1 MLWFTGQNSVYG
13 RLNPSS
19 GKMKVLDAPGGRGP
33 YGIAAS
39 PDGNVYYASLGG
51 SYVGRIGIESGQA
64 TALDPP
70 APGQGAR
77 RVWPDSQ
84 GRIWVNKWNAGQ
96 VGLYDPS
103 DDAWREWKL
112 PGPAPRTYSVY
123 VDERDMVWLSDFGSN
138 LVLRFD
144 PEKEKFEVFAL
155 TSNLSNVRQILGR
168 VGEVWLPEFAAG
180 QLVRIRY

>member
-1 MLWFTGQNSVYG
+1 VLWFTGQNSVYG
-13 RLNPSS
+13 PLNPSY

-39 PDGNVYYASLGG
+39 PYGNVYYASLAG
-51 SYVGRIGIESGQA
+51 SYVGRIDIESGQA

-84 GRIWVNKWNAGQ
+84 GRIWVSKWNAGQ

-123 VDERDMVWLSDFGSN
+123 VDERDMVWLSDFDSN

-144 PEKEKFEVFAL
+144 PENENSRCSL
-155 TSNLSNVRQILGR
+155 
-168 VGEVWLPEFAAG
+168 
-180 QLVRIRY
+180 

>member
-1 MLWFTGQNSVYG
+1 MLWFTGHNSVYG

-39 PDGNVYYASLGG
+39 PYGNVYYASLAG
-51 SYVGRIGIESGQA
+51 SYVGRIDIESGQA

-77 RVWPDSQ
+77 RVWPDSR
-84 GRIWVNKWNAGQ
+84 GRIWVSKWNAGQ

-144 PEKEKFEVFAL
+144 PENEKFEVFAL

-168 VGEVWLPEFAAG
+168 VGEVWLPESAAD

>member
-39 PDGNVYYASLGG
+39 PYGNVYYASLAG
-51 SYVGRIGIESGQA
+51 SYVGRIDIESGQA

-84 GRIWVNKWNAGQ
+84 GRIWVSKWNAG
-96 VGLYDPS
+96 
-103 DDAWREWKL
+103 
-112 PGPAPRTYSVY
+112 
-123 VDERDMVWLSDFGSN
+123 
-138 LVLRFD
+138 
-144 PEKEKFEVFAL
+144 
-155 TSNLSNVRQILGR
+155 
-168 VGEVWLPEFAAG
+168 
-180 QLVRIRY
+180 